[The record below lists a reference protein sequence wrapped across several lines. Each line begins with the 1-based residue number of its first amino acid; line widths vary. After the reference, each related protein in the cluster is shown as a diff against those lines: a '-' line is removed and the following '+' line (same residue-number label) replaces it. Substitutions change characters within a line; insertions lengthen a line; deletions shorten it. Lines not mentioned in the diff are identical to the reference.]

1 MGKSMRKAANRSA
14 AALGFSRAMNR
25 RIATVT
31 SLLSAAARK
40 PDPDTLH
47 DLRTGIRRIRAGL
60 AMTALT
66 PAESAR
72 LDRRLKATLRA
83 LGRARDLDVAIDR
96 AKELGLKTARLRAL
110 RRRAGVKLDRVLKK
124 RCRRRLERSLGRAA
138 PRITALNAARA
149 KRAAHGLLSKLENYR
164 KRLPRA
170 KPEYHELRKSMRKAR
185 YTLELAGKSANR
197 LVQLQDALG
206 ELHDFEIL
214 NGFIGPKGVIEQRE
228 RRCMKRASALV
239 PGTARVAIKGLQG
252 IRS

>member
-1 MGKSMRKAANRSA
+1 MGKKTAGSA
-14 AALGFSRAMNR
+14 TALGFSRAMSR

-31 SLLSAAARK
+31 RLLGDAARK

-60 AMTALT
+60 AMTDLS

-72 LDRRLKATLRA
+72 LDRRLKGTLKA

-96 AKELGLKTARLRAL
+96 AKELGLKTDKLRSLRKRAGTKLDRAL
-110 RRRAGVKLDRVLKK
+110 RK
-124 RCRRRLERSLGRAA
+124 RCRRRLERSLGRAT
-138 PRITALNAARA
+138 PRITARNAART
-149 KRAAHGLLSKLENYR
+149 KRTALGLLKTLGRYKHR
-164 KRLPRA
+164 IPRA

-185 YTLELAGKSANR
+185 YTLELAGKSADR
-197 LVQLQDALG
+197 LVKLQDVLG

-214 NGFIGPKGVIEQRE
+214 NGFIGPKDVIELRE
-228 RRCMKRASALV
+228 RKCMKRASTLV
-239 PGTARVAIKGLQG
+239 PGTARFAIRSLQG